1 MNEIMNI
8 KGIECCERDGVA
20 YLKLETVARG
30 LGFTTVAT
38 SGNECVRWNRVEKY
52 LNEIGFSAEVG
63 KNDFIPENVFYRLA
77 MKAKNT
83 AAEAF
88 QAQIADEVI
97 PSIRKHGAYLT
108 PETIDRILGDP
119 DTIIRLATA
128 LKEEREKRKELE
140 AENETQRQVIA
151 DFKPIKQ
158 YVDEILSSTGTMAIT
173 QIAADYGMSAV
184 RLNNILCES
193 GVQHRVN
200 GQWILYRKHMGK
212 GYTKSGTIPIVHSN
226 GTPDTKMFTKWTQKG
241 RLLIHEILTKQGI
254 KAVMDRDAA

>member
-8 KGIECCERDGVA
+8 KGIECYERDGVA

-52 LNEIGFSAEVG
+52 LNEIGFSSEVG

-77 MKAKNT
+77 MKAKNA

-88 QAQIADEVI
+88 QAKIADEVI

-128 LKEEREKRKELE
+128 LKEEREKCKELE

-158 YVDEILSSTGTMAIT
+158 YVDEILASTGTMAIT

-184 RLNNILCES
+184 RLNNILHEN

-212 GYTKSGTIPIVHSN
+212 GYTKSDTIPIVHSD
-226 GTPDTKMFTKWTQKG
+226 GTSDTKMFTKWTQKG
-241 RLLIHEILTKQGI
+241 RLLIHEILTKRGI
-254 KAVMDRDAA
+254 KAVMDRDVA